1 MSPSFPCSGR
11 DDRGA
16 GDPVPVLG
24 GAAAA
29 VGPARLHV
37 QALPRS
43 PDLQRQR
50 QHLHPRRHR
59 TRQVG
64 DWCDN
69 YFEFSCIPFDTA
81 MTYHCSLVH
90 DT

>member
-1 MSPSFPCSGR
+1 MAPSFPCSGR

-43 PDLQRQR
+43 ADLQRQR

-64 DWCDN
+64 RRELEVFLVTDVN
-69 YFEFSCIPFDTA
+69 GFSVIPFE
-81 MTYHCSLVH
+81 L
-90 DT
+90 